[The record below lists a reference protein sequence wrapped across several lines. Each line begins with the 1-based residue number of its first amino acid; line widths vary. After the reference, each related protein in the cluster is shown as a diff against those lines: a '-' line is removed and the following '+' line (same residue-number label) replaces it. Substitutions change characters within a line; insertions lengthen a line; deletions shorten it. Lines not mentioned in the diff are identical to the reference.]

1 MRFASLAQ
9 PERRSERFSAFEIM
23 MRESP
28 SVQYVGAE
36 PWKATPRPSSSE
48 GRLLSDARSL
58 YELHTARIWRERM
71 HALVQPVVQTGEF
84 AGLLRGYQVDA
95 LHAGGQMFR
104 VAQIPS
110 QTQEVAG
117 KPQNEGQFFL
127 AGIAAYFPGQFLD
140 GLER

>member
-1 MRFASLAQ
+1 MSHAR
-9 PERRSERFSAFEIM
+9 
-23 MRESP
+23 
-28 SVQYVGAE
+28 GAAHVRLDDHVRDHLILVR
-36 PWKATPRPSSSE
+36 PGFLWK
-48 GRLLSDARSL
+48 
-58 YELHTARIWRERM
+58 